1 MAFKK
6 TPTAQPAKDASDFI
20 AAAGQPVL
28 VRTSIDPEH
37 SYPWDGLRDD
47 KPTEIY
53 NLRLTE
59 VQKAKLK
66 YISDHGGVKSMQV
79 FVMDAL
85 NTAIDAKIDELFNA
99 KKYDIK

>member
-6 TPTAQPAKDASDFI
+6 APTAQPPKDASDFI
-20 AAAGQPVL
+20 AGAGQPVL
-28 VRTSIDPEH
+28 VRTNIDTEH

-66 YISDHGGVKSMQV
+66 HISDHGGVKSMQV
-79 FVMDAL
+79 FVMEAL
-85 NTAIDAKIDELFNA
+85 NAAIDAKIDEM
-99 KKYDIK
+99 IKNK